1 MSIHEIKYQV
11 WIEDAHLAGHIYMD
25 KDDSMQDVLY
35 EAQDFVRDTWGTVD
49 DDDISVCEI
58 SESYYRDIADC
69 TAEDSILLG
78 M

>member
-1 MSIHEIKYQV
+1 MQQEVKYQV
-11 WIEDAHLAGHIYMD
+11 WVDDAHLAGHIYMS

-35 EAQDFVRDTWGTVD
+35 AARDFIRDTWGDAD
-49 DDDISVCEI
+49 DDEISVCEI
-58 SESYYRDIADC
+58 TNTYYQDIASN